1 MMVSF
6 AKNVADFISSIGKN
20 HIVIISSLDSGKRR
34 VIDASR

>member
-6 AKNVADFISSIGKN
+6 AKNVANFTSSIGKD
-20 HIVIISSLDSGKRR
+20 HIVILSSLDSGKRR